1 MDLLSEDDVENLR
14 IIANQLRDI
23 GGQVTYGY
31 FPGGDPREFTPDE
44 ECCTADELKAWKRA
58 CELVESGEVK
68 LVSGQHHWPVFDGDG
83 NRIGH
88 TTHSP
93 FGIGTYTYEDPVVV
107 GLANKLDAWID
118 DVRKAEEAYR

>member
-1 MDLLSEDDVENLR
+1 VELISEDELDNLR
-14 IIANQLRDI
+14 IIANNLRDM

-44 ECCTADELKAWKRA
+44 ESCTPNEIEAWKLA

-68 LVSGQHHWPVFDGDG
+68 LVSGQHHWPVFDKLGVC
-83 NRIGH
+83 IGH

-93 FGIGTYTYEDPVVV
+93 FGIGTYTYNDPVVV

-118 DVRKAEEAYR
+118 DVRKAEEAYL